1 MEKSSFEIKE
11 TIRHQFDYI
20 CKLSLKGEKIDYSR
34 HMAYLHKNEVILS
47 ELSQDEW
54 NQLATYDVYNIEN
67 YRFQVLNYDI
77 EIQNSLIAEAL
88 ENLTKRKREVILLF
102 YFMGMSDAEIA
113 KEMNL
118 VRSTVYEHRKRSLEI
133 LKKVMEG
140 KKDGE
145 KI

>member
-1 MEKSSFEIKE
+1 M
-11 TIRHQFDYI
+11 
-20 CKLSLKGEKIDYSR
+20 
-34 HMAYLHKNEVILS
+34 
-47 ELSQDEW
+47 
-54 NQLATYDVYNIEN
+54 
-67 YRFQVLNYDI
+67 
-77 EIQNSLIAEAL
+77 

-133 LKKVMEG
+133 LKKVMEE